1 MTSRRRFIKTT
12 GVAFGGLALVNSA
25 FGTPIFTGI
34 KSKPRVGV
42 IGVGERGRSL
52 LSLLLK
58 RDDVQ
63 VAAICDIEPVALKK
77 ARDQFLKAGKK
88 DPEVFTG
95 NDQAY
100 RELLRLEELDGV
112 LICTPWRWHFSM
124 AVDAMR
130 AKKYVGLEV
139 CGAQTVQ
146 QCWDLVNAHEQTG
159 THLYFMENVCYRRD
173 VMAVLNMVRQGLF
186 GELIHLEGGYQHD
199 LRHVKFNDGKSAYGK

>member
-1 MTSRRRFIKTT
+1 M
-12 GVAFGGLALVNSA
+12 
-25 FGTPIFTGI
+25 
-34 KSKPRVGV
+34 
-42 IGVGERGRSL
+42 
-52 LSLLLK
+52 
-58 RDDVQ
+58 
-63 VAAICDIEPVALKK
+63 KK

-186 GELIHLEGGYQHD
+186 GEFPPQPFALKLGLPSARQKTGRFFQLVEGGHW
-199 LRHVKFNDGKSAYGK
+199 RHLFF